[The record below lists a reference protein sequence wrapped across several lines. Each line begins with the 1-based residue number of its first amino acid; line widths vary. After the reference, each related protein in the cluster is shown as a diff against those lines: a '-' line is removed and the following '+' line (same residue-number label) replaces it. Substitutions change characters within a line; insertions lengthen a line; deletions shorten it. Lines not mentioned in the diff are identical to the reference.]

1 MPHQAEIL
9 AVGTELLLGNI
20 ANTNAQFLSELL
32 ASVGIDVLYHTAVGD
47 NPRRLRQAVEIARGR
62 CDLLV
67 FTGGLGPTYDDMTK
81 ETVAEAFGLA
91 LEYHPEVMEEIQCYF
106 DNVFHRPMPACNR
119 QQAMLPQGCTV
130 LHNPVG
136 TAPGCIFTA
145 DGVTAVLL
153 PGVPHECRYLAEHA
167 LLPWLQGCSGGVIC
181 SHDLR
186 VFGLTEP
193 RVQEL
198 LGDLMDRAENP
209 SLAPYAKPGEV
220 MLRLTA
226 KGESPQDCQERM
238 APLFWDVRSRLGD
251 CLYGVDVSSLE
262 EVVIT
267 RLRQKGLT
275 LSAAE
280 SCTGG
285 LIAKRLTDVP
295 GASAAFLGGVVSYT
309 NAVKALW
316 CWWCCFWCSSCLPAR
331 STLHQR
337 SAPAHRPVS
346 GRSTSR
352 ILPAPTK
359 WSSRFIPVRMKSI
372 RTFRKCFPACAVSD
386 GSARTIPPTPTN
398 FRWIPSP

>member
-1 MPHQAEIL
+1 MPHQAEII

-20 ANTNAQFLSELL
+20 VNTNAQFLSELL
-32 ASVGIDVLYHTAVGD
+32 ASAGIDVLYHTAVGD

-238 APLFWDVRSRLGD
+238 ISVSGVGPKAALSILSGMTPQAFALCVASGDGKTLTNAPGIGRKTAERIVLELKDKVSKQDVAAGVKGSAVPIVAAPSNTYAEAVSALMVLG
-251 CLYGVDVSSLE
+251 YSNGE
-262 EVVIT
+262 
-267 RLRQKGLT
+267 
-275 LSAAE
+275 A
-280 SCTGG
+280 
-285 LIAKRLTDVP
+285 
-295 GASAAFLGGVVSYT
+295 ASALSG
-309 NAVKALW
+309 LD
-316 CWWCCFWCSSCLPAR
+316 P
-331 STLHQR
+331 
-337 SAPAHRPVS
+337 SAPS
-346 GRSTSR
+346 DE
-352 ILPAPTK
+352 L
-359 WSSRFIPVRMKSI
+359 I
-372 RTFRKCFPACAVSD
+372 RAGLKKLAKF
-386 GSARTIPPTPTN
+386 
-398 FRWIPSP
+398 